1 MSRRFITPLDR
12 YVAAE
17 FTRIFTV
24 TTLGF
29 PVLVFVID
37 LVDNLRKYTER
48 KLALKAVALSYL
60 YWIPDTLFMVLPAAV
75 LFATVFSIGTFTRYS
90 EITAAKASGISFYR
104 FIAPI
109 LVMATVAMGIDL
121 VFAEIAPPANAQ
133 RLKLLAGKGQDR
145 DNNRYNFAFAS
156 ETGRVYRIYTLDV
169 KQRFVENMEI
179 EERGSAQQPGLL
191 VAAKSATWST
201 ARGWVLKSGIV
212 RFVPNDSTDRAVAFD
227 SLVDRQFTE
236 KPQELQA
243 TERQPTEMNFADL
256 SRFITALERSGADVN
271 LLRVE
276 RMLKLAIPVTCLII
290 ALFGAPLATS
300 SQRGG
305 AAYGIA
311 VSLATTILFLV
322 LIQLTKAIGGKGLM
336 PPDIAAWVPNLACG
350 WRSDAPRAFSARSA
364 SAPTSHGTSCAG
376 CAIRAPGSRKRSDKC
391 ARSAWSRCPS
401 RSSSPPSWAA

>member
-1 MSRRFITPLDR
+1 MSRRLITPLDR

-17 FTRIFTV
+17 FARIFTV
-24 TTLGF
+24 TKLGF

-48 KLALKAVALSYL
+48 QLTLKAVALSYL

-90 EITAAKASGISFYR
+90 EISAAKASGISFYR

-109 LVMATVAMGIDL
+109 LFMATIAMGIDL
-121 VFAEIAPPANAQ
+121 VFAELAPPANAE

-169 KQRFVENMEI
+169 KQRLLENVEL
-179 EERGSAQQPGLL
+179 EERGSVKQPGLL
-191 VAAKSATWST
+191 VAARTAAWSGP
-201 ARGWVLKSGIV
+201 RGWVLKSGLMHV
-212 RFVPNDSTDRAVAFD
+212 VLSDSTGRAVAFD

-236 KPQELQA
+236 SPQDLQA
-243 TERQPTEMNFADL
+243 TERQPSEMNFADL
-256 SRFITALERSGADVN
+256 TRFITALERSGADVN

-336 PPDIAAWVPNLACG
+336 PPDIAAWVPNVACG
-350 WRSDAPRAFSARSA
+350 LFALVLLARVR
-364 SAPTSHGTSCAG
+364 T
-376 CAIRAPGSRKRSDKC
+376 
-391 ARSAWSRCPS
+391 
-401 RSSSPPSWAA
+401 

>member
-1 MSRRFITPLDR
+1 
-12 YVAAE
+12 
-17 FTRIFTV
+17 
-24 TTLGF
+24 
-29 PVLVFVID
+29 VFVID

-48 KLALKAVALSYL
+48 KLAFKAVALSYV

-90 EITAAKASGISFYR
+90 EISAAKASGISFYR

-109 LVMATVAMGIDL
+109 LFMAMIAMGIDL
-121 VFAEIAPPANAQ
+121 VFAEIAPPANAE

-169 KQRFVENMEI
+169 KQRAVENVEI
-179 EERGSAQQPGLL
+179 EERGSVKRPGLL
-191 VAAKSATWST
+191 VAARNATWSN

-212 RFVPNDSTDRAVAFD
+212 HVVPNDSTDRAVVFD
-227 SLVDRQFTE
+227 SLVDRHFTE
-236 KPQELQA
+236 KPQDLQA
-243 TERQPTEMNFADL
+243 TERQPSEMNFADL

-350 WRSDAPRAFSARSA
+350 LFALVLLARVR
-364 SAPTSHGTSCAG
+364 T
-376 CAIRAPGSRKRSDKC
+376 
-391 ARSAWSRCPS
+391 
-401 RSSSPPSWAA
+401 

>member
-1 MSRRFITPLDR
+1 MSRRRITPLDR

-17 FTRIFTV
+17 FARIFTV

-48 KLALKAVALSYL
+48 QLTLKAVALSYL

-90 EITAAKASGISFYR
+90 EISAAKASGISFYR

-109 LVMATVAMGIDL
+109 VFMATIAMGIDL
-121 VFAEIAPPANAQ
+121 VFAELAPPANAE

-169 KQRFVENMEI
+169 KQRLLENVEL
-179 EERGSAQQPGLL
+179 EERGSVKQPGLL
-191 VAAKSATWST
+191 VAARTAAWSGP
-201 ARGWVLKSGIV
+201 RGWVLKSGLMHV
-212 RFVPNDSTDRAVAFD
+212 VLSDSTDRAVAFD

-236 KPQELQA
+236 SPQDLQA
-243 TERQPTEMNFADL
+243 TERQPSEMNFADL
-256 SRFITALERSGADVN
+256 TRFITALERSGADVN

-336 PPDIAAWVPNLACG
+336 PPDIAAWVPNVACG
-350 WRSDAPRAFSARSA
+350 LFALVLLARVR
-364 SAPTSHGTSCAG
+364 T
-376 CAIRAPGSRKRSDKC
+376 
-391 ARSAWSRCPS
+391 
-401 RSSSPPSWAA
+401 

>member
-17 FTRIFTV
+17 FARIFTV

-48 KLALKAVALSYL
+48 KLELKAVALSYL

-109 LVMATVAMGIDL
+109 LFMALIAVGIDL
-121 VFAEIAPPANAQ
+121 AFAEIAPPANAE

-169 KQRFVENMEI
+169 RESFVESIEL
-179 EERGSAQQPGLL
+179 EERGSSKQPGLL
-191 VAAKSATWST
+191 IAAKSGAWRPT
-201 ARGWVLKSGIV
+201 RGWVLKSGLMHV
-212 RFVPNDSTDRAVAFD
+212 VPNDSTDRAVVFD
-227 SLVDRQFTE
+227 SLIDRRFTE
-236 KPQELQA
+236 RPQDLQA
-243 TERQPTEMNFADL
+243 TERQPSEMNFADL
-256 SRFITALERSGADVN
+256 TRFIQALERSGADVN
-271 LLRVE
+271 LLKVE

-311 VSLATTILFLV
+311 ISLATTILFLV

-336 PPDIAAWVPNLACG
+336 PPDLAAWVPNVACG
-350 WRSDAPRAFSARSA
+350 LFALVLLARVR
-364 SAPTSHGTSCAG
+364 T
-376 CAIRAPGSRKRSDKC
+376 
-391 ARSAWSRCPS
+391 
-401 RSSSPPSWAA
+401 

>member
-1 MSRRFITPLDR
+1 MIHARRL
-12 YVAAE
+12 
-17 FTRIFTV
+17 
-24 TTLGF
+24 L
-29 PVLVFVID
+29 L
-37 LVDNLRKYTER
+37 
-48 KLALKAVALSYL
+48 
-60 YWIPDTLFMVLPAAV
+60 LPAAV

-90 EITAAKASGISFYR
+90 EISAAKASGISFYR

-109 LVMATVAMGIDL
+109 LFMATIAMGIDL
-121 VFAEIAPPANAQ
+121 VFAELAPPANAE

-169 KQRFVENMEI
+169 KQRLLENVEL
-179 EERGSAQQPGLL
+179 EERGSVKQPGLL
-191 VAAKSATWST
+191 VAART
-201 ARGWVLKSGIV
+201 AAWGGERGWVLKSGLMHV
-212 RFVPNDSTDRAVAFD
+212 VLSDSTDRAVAFD

-236 KPQELQA
+236 SPRDLQA
-243 TERQPTEMNFADL
+243 TERQPSEMNFADL
-256 SRFITALERSGADVN
+256 TRFITALERSGADVN

-336 PPDIAAWVPNLACG
+336 PPDIAAWVPNMACG
-350 WRSDAPRAFSARSA
+350 LFALVLLARVR
-364 SAPTSHGTSCAG
+364 T
-376 CAIRAPGSRKRSDKC
+376 
-391 ARSAWSRCPS
+391 
-401 RSSSPPSWAA
+401 

>member
-1 MSRRFITPLDR
+1 MSRRLITPLDR

-17 FTRIFTV
+17 FARIFTV

-48 KLALKAVALSYL
+48 QLTLKSVALSYL

-90 EITAAKASGISFYR
+90 EISAAKASGISFYR

-109 LVMATVAMGIDL
+109 LFMATIAMGIDL
-121 VFAEIAPPANAQ
+121 IFAELAPPANAE

-169 KQRFVENMEI
+169 KQRLLENVEL
-179 EERGSAQQPGLL
+179 EERGSVKQPGLL
-191 VAAKSATWST
+191 VAART
-201 ARGWVLKSGIV
+201 AAWGGDRGWVLKSGLMHV
-212 RFVPNDSTDRAVAFD
+212 VLSDSTDRAVAFD

-236 KPQELQA
+236 SPRDLQA
-243 TERQPTEMNFADL
+243 TERQPSEMNFADL
-256 SRFITALERSGADVN
+256 TRFITALERSGADVN

-336 PPDIAAWVPNLACG
+336 PPDIAAWVPNMACG
-350 WRSDAPRAFSARSA
+350 LFALVLLARVR
-364 SAPTSHGTSCAG
+364 T
-376 CAIRAPGSRKRSDKC
+376 
-391 ARSAWSRCPS
+391 
-401 RSSSPPSWAA
+401 

>member
-1 MSRRFITPLDR
+1 MSRRLITPLDR

-17 FTRIFTV
+17 FARIFTV

-48 KLALKAVALSYL
+48 QLTLKSVALSYL

-90 EITAAKASGISFYR
+90 EISAAKASGISFYR

-109 LVMATVAMGIDL
+109 LFMATIAMGIDL
-121 VFAEIAPPANAQ
+121 VFAELAPPANAE

-169 KQRFVENMEI
+169 KQRLLENVEL
-179 EERGSAQQPGLL
+179 EERGSVKQPGLL
-191 VAAKSATWST
+191 VAARTAAWSGP
-201 ARGWVLKSGIV
+201 RGWVLKSGLMHV
-212 RFVPNDSTDRAVAFD
+212 VLSDSTDRAVAFD

-236 KPQELQA
+236 SPQDLQA

-256 SRFITALERSGADVN
+256 TRFITALERSGADVN

-336 PPDIAAWVPNLACG
+336 PPDIAAWVPNVACG
-350 WRSDAPRAFSARSA
+350 LFALVLLARVR
-364 SAPTSHGTSCAG
+364 T
-376 CAIRAPGSRKRSDKC
+376 
-391 ARSAWSRCPS
+391 
-401 RSSSPPSWAA
+401 

>member
-1 MSRRFITPLDR
+1 MSRRLITPLDR

-17 FTRIFTV
+17 FARIFTV

-48 KLALKAVALSYL
+48 QLTLKAVALSYL

-90 EITAAKASGISFYR
+90 EISAAKASGISFYR

-109 LVMATVAMGIDL
+109 LFMATIAMGIDL
-121 VFAEIAPPANAQ
+121 VFAELAPPANAE

-169 KQRFVENMEI
+169 KQRLLENVEL
-179 EERGSAQQPGLL
+179 EERGSVKQPGLL
-191 VAAKSATWST
+191 VAARTAAWSGP
-201 ARGWVLKSGIV
+201 RGWVLKSGLMHV
-212 RFVPNDSTDRAVAFD
+212 VLSDSTDRAVAFD
-227 SLVDRQFTE
+227 SLIDRQFTE
-236 KPQELQA
+236 SPQDLQA
-243 TERQPTEMNFADL
+243 TERQPSEMNFADL
-256 SRFITALERSGADVN
+256 TRFITALERSGADVN

-336 PPDIAAWVPNLACG
+336 PPDIAAWVPNMACG
-350 WRSDAPRAFSARSA
+350 LFALVLLARVR
-364 SAPTSHGTSCAG
+364 T
-376 CAIRAPGSRKRSDKC
+376 
-391 ARSAWSRCPS
+391 
-401 RSSSPPSWAA
+401 

>member
-1 MSRRFITPLDR
+1 MRRRFITPLDR

-48 KLALKAVALSYL
+48 KLALKAVAMSYV

-121 VFAEIAPPANAQ
+121 VFAELAPPANAQ
-133 RLKLLAGKGQDR
+133 RLKLLAGQGQDR

-156 ETGRVYRIYTLDV
+156 EAGRVYRVYTLDV
-169 KQRFVENMEI
+169 RQRLVESLEI
-179 EERGSAQQPGLL
+179 EERGSAKRPGVL
-191 VAAKSATWST
+191 VAAKSAKWY
-201 ARGWVLKSGIV
+201 ADRGWVLHSGMV
-212 RFVPNDSTDRAVAFD
+212 HVVPNDSTDRAVAFD
-227 SLVDRQFTE
+227 SLIDRHFTE
-236 KPQELQA
+236 KPQDLQA
-243 TERQPTEMNFADL
+243 SERQPSEMNFADL
-256 SRFITALERSGADVN
+256 TRFIRALERSGADVN
-271 LLRVE
+271 LLKVE

-311 VSLATTILFLV
+311 ISLATTILFLV

-336 PPDIAAWVPNLACG
+336 PPDIAAWVPNIACG
-350 WRSDAPRAFSARSA
+350 LFALVLLARVR
-364 SAPTSHGTSCAG
+364 T
-376 CAIRAPGSRKRSDKC
+376 
-391 ARSAWSRCPS
+391 
-401 RSSSPPSWAA
+401 

>member
-12 YVAAE
+12 YVGAE

-169 KQRFVENMEI
+169 KERFVENMEI

-350 WRSDAPRAFSARSA
+350 LFALVLLARVR
-364 SAPTSHGTSCAG
+364 T
-376 CAIRAPGSRKRSDKC
+376 
-391 ARSAWSRCPS
+391 
-401 RSSSPPSWAA
+401 